1 MVGLS
6 RHADLTNRLLN
17 RFPLPLQH
25 FHVAQLEHN
34 VLGLLSLD
42 SHLLVLLK
50 TGLFHPKR

>member
-25 FHVAQLEHN
+25 FNLAQLEHN
-34 VLGLLSLD
+34 VLGRLSLD